1 MRVQGL
7 LVKHLRTVRGWSQPL
22 LAENAGLSLRT
33 IQRVESESQASLETL
48 SALAATLEVPLE
60 QLLEVPRV
68 SSDQLRPAQ
77 LGVDVRVVAVSI
89 LAGGLIGALVTWL
102 WLAA

>member
-1 MRVQGL
+1 MRVQGP
-7 LVKHLRTVRGWSQPL
+7 LVKHLRTVRGWSQLL

-48 SALAATLEVPLE
+48 SALSATLELPVE

-68 SSDQLRPAQ
+68 TPEQLQPAQ
-77 LGVDVRVVAVSI
+77 LGVDVRVVAVSVVV
-89 LAGGLIGALVTWL
+89 GGVIGAVGTWL
-102 WLAA
+102 WLVA